1 MEEVFKDPVPFSKGV
16 RLQDLINGE
25 SEFHI
30 DLDFKKT
37 QMGLMGA
44 CDDDLFPDMEEND
57 NDTDDM
63 KLLEDSMEAVV
74 LSCPEYRSFDDLAS
88 KMIDCVPSG
97 DVKMLIIEEGSGCL
111 IPPDAVVT
119 VHYAAYFEK
128 ARIPFDSTLTMNNGL
143 PLKMQLGKG
152 RFIPGLEIGLT
163 CVHGPKAH
171 FQLMLSPRVAWGER
185 GALPRIRPDRALFV
199 IQLYD
204 VTDVSAPAR
213 FNDLPMEEQRRFQ
226 VTMETVKSIHSQ
238 AKELYSKKKYLK
250 AIRNYQQSV
259 SILNISNTRD
269 EEEENNVKDLKIKAY
284 INLAVCYYK
293 LNKPKYVL
301 NMCESLDYLTD
312 TDKHSKILFYYAR
325 AHEMLN
331 KYDQAVTYYRKALK
345 IEPHNKEIGDALTNL
360 DKYNKKSAVTEK
372 EIWRN
377 VFKTDVDK
385 KVRYSVDRDFQNGVL
400 DMCQE
405 LAGKVEYSRFDLPSG
420 LTKDELECIKDL
432 CSKFE
437 GLVVM
442 ETGEGKKKNVSIV
455 KRLSS

>member
-1 MEEVFKDPVPFSKGV
+1 MDEVFRDPVTFSKGV
-16 RLQDLINGE
+16 RLQELINGE
-25 SEFHI
+25 AEFHI

-37 QMGLMGA
+37 QMGLMGT

-63 KLLEDSMEAVV
+63 KILEDSMEAVV
-74 LSCPEYRSFDDLAS
+74 LSCPEYHSFDDLSS

-111 IPPDAVVT
+111 IPQDAIVT
-119 VHYAAYFEK
+119 IHYAAYFEK
-128 ARIPFDSTLTMNNGL
+128 TTIPFDSTLTMNNGL

-163 CVHGPKAH
+163 CVRGPKAH

-185 GALPRIRPDRALFV
+185 GALPRIRPDRALFI
-199 IQLYD
+199 IQIYD

-213 FNDLPMEEQRRFQ
+213 FNDLPMEEQRKFQ

-238 AKELYSKKKYLK
+238 AKELYSKKKYIK

-259 SILNISNTRD
+259 SILNICNTKD
-269 EEEENNVKDLKIKAY
+269 ENEENSVKDLKIKSY
-284 INLAVCYYK
+284 TNLAVCYYK
-293 LNKPKYVL
+293 LSKPKYVL
-301 NMCESLDYLTD
+301 NMCETLDYLTN
-312 TDKHSKILFYYAR
+312 TDKHCKILFYYAR
-325 AHEMLN
+325 AYEMLN
-331 KYDQAVTYYRKALK
+331 KYDLAMTYYKKALK

-360 DKYNKKSAVTEK
+360 DKYNKNSAVKEK

-377 VFKTDVDK
+377 VFKSDLNK
-385 KVRYSVDRDFQNGVL
+385 KVQYNVDEDFQNSVNN
-400 DMCQE
+400 MCQE
-405 LAGKVEYSRFDLPSG
+405 LAGKVEYSKFDLPSG
-420 LTKDELECIKDL
+420 LTKDEVECIKDV

-437 GLVVM
+437 SLVVM
-442 ETGEGKKKNVSIV
+442 ETGAGKNVSIV
-455 KRLSS
+455 KRLSN

>member
-74 LSCPEYRSFDDLAS
+74 LSCPEYHSFDDLAS

-213 FNDLPMEEQRRFQ
+213 L
-226 VTMETVKSIHSQ
+226 VKTIVLTS
-238 AKELYSKKKYLK
+238 
-250 AIRNYQQSV
+250 AIY
-259 SILNISNTRD
+259 
-269 EEEENNVKDLKIKAY
+269 
-284 INLAVCYYK
+284 C
-293 LNKPKYVL
+293 
-301 NMCESLDYLTD
+301 
-312 TDKHSKILFYYAR
+312 
-325 AHEMLN
+325 
-331 KYDQAVTYYRKALK
+331 
-345 IEPHNKEIGDALTNL
+345 
-360 DKYNKKSAVTEK
+360 
-372 EIWRN
+372 
-377 VFKTDVDK
+377 
-385 KVRYSVDRDFQNGVL
+385 
-400 DMCQE
+400 
-405 LAGKVEYSRFDLPSG
+405 
-420 LTKDELECIKDL
+420 
-432 CSKFE
+432 
-437 GLVVM
+437 
-442 ETGEGKKKNVSIV
+442 
-455 KRLSS
+455 